1 MAVRYSDVPPGR
13 NPMGCG
19 PGDKS
24 PYLVS
29 VVFAAPIE
37 HSAFFDLTSL
47 QKIRGRARMNRRTF
61 CSSIYA
67 TENIYEKVLPCSR
80 CGTRRGISGGQQIGG
95 GFSLSF
101 PCPGPSPGPGSVLLW
116 PRPRIL
122 FWFLL
127 RAGILCPWVLLGA
140 FWICVLPA
148 SLLAAPV
155 LEKSSVV
162 LELILQLLNSSINR
176 SVVPPDQPDRWR

>member
-67 TENIYEKVLPCSR
+67 TENIYEKILRCSP
-80 CGTRRGISGGQQIGG
+80 CGTRRGISGGRQIGG
-95 GFSLSF
+95 GFSLSL
-101 PCPGPSPGPGSVLLW
+101 PCPGPSPGSVLLW
-116 PRPRIL
+116 PRIL

-127 RAGILCPWVLLGA
+127 WAGILCPRVLLGA
-140 FWICVLPA
+140 FWIWVLPA
-148 SLLAAPV
+148 SLLAASV
-155 LEKSSVV
+155 LEK
-162 LELILQLLNSSINR
+162 
-176 SVVPPDQPDRWR
+176 